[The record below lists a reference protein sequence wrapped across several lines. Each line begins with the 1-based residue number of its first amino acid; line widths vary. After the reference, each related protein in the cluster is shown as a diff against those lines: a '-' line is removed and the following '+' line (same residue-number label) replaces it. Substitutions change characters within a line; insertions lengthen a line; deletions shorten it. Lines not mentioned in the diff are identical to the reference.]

1 MTMNTQNSM
10 VMTRTRQL
18 WRGAKIFASHWQLYV
33 LILPAIIYV
42 AIFNYGPMYGVQ
54 IAFRD
59 FRPTLGIWGS
69 EWVGLHH
76 FRRFVTFPDFWPL
89 LRNTLRI
96 TVYQLSLFPL
106 PIMLAVLFNEMRHQ
120 KFKRVVQMVTYA
132 PYFLSVVILVSLVRL
147 FFGTDGPINT
157 FLVNLGF
164 ERVMFMQSGPIFPH
178 LFVWTG
184 VWASLGWGTII
195 YMAALAGVSPE
206 LIEAAR
212 IDGATRLRVIW
223 HVHLPA
229 IMPAIVITFILSVG
243 GILALGFERVFLMQ
257 TPLNLSTS
265 RVIATYVYDIGILG
279 AQWSFS
285 AAIGLFNNIVNIIM
299 VFIVN
304 AIARRVTSIGLW

>member
-1 MTMNTQNSM
+1 MMGRNATFKGR
-10 VMTRTRQL
+10 VVRQL
-18 WRGAKIFASHWQLYV
+18 KNALTHWQLYI

-69 EWVGLHH
+69 EWVGLTH

-96 TVYQLSLFPL
+96 TLYQLALYPL
-106 PIMLAVLFNEMRHQ
+106 PIMLAILFNEMRHQ

-157 FLVNLGF
+157 MLEALGLS
-164 ERVMFMQSGPIFPH
+164 RVMFMQSADIFPH

-184 VWASLGWGTII
+184 VWANIGWGSII
-195 YMAALAGVSPE
+195 FMAALAGVSPE
-206 LIEAAR
+206 LIEAAT
-212 IDGATRLRVIW
+212 IDGASRIKVIW
-223 HVHLPA
+223 HIHIPA
-229 IMPAIVITFILSVG
+229 IMPAIIITFILNVG

-257 TPLNLSTS
+257 TPLNFATS
-265 RVIATYVYDIGILG
+265 RVIATYVYEIGILG

-285 AAIGLFNNIVNIIM
+285 ASIGLFNNIVNIIM
-299 VFIVN
+299 LFIVN
-304 AIARRVTSIGLW
+304 YVARRVSDIGLW

>member
-1 MTMNTQNSM
+1 MAKNS
-10 VMTRTRQL
+10 V
-18 WRGAKIFASHWQLYV
+18 AKKVKTNSFKKALSCWQLYI
-33 LILPAIIYV
+33 LILPALIYV

-69 EWVGLHH
+69 EWVGLAH

-96 TVYQLSLFPL
+96 TLYQLALYPL
-106 PIMLAVLFNEMRHQ
+106 PIILAILFNEMRQQ

-157 FLVNLGF
+157 MLEALGF
-164 ERVMFMQSGPIFPH
+164 SRVMFMQRADIFPH
-178 LFVWTG
+178 LFVWSG
-184 VWASLGWGTII
+184 VWANLGWGSII
-195 YMAALAGVSPE
+195 FMAALAGVSPE
-206 LIEAAR
+206 LIEAAT
-212 IDGATRLRVIW
+212 IDGASRIKVIW
-223 HVHLPA
+223 NVHLPA
-229 IMPAIVITFILSVG
+229 IMPAIVITFILNVG

-257 TPLNLSTS
+257 TPLNFATS
-265 RVIATYVYDIGILG
+265 RVIATYVYEIGILG

-285 AAIGLFNNIVNIIM
+285 ASIGLFNNIVNIIM
-299 VFIVN
+299 LFIVN
-304 AIARRVTSIGLW
+304 GLARRVSSIGLW